1 MKESIKDKIIGTWKL
16 VSWKYNG
23 ENDTPI
29 DFFGENTGGILMYD
43 KSGYM
48 NAQLNKANRH
58 SFKSESLTEGTS
70 EEITEAYLSYAAY
83 YGKYYEKSPGEI
95 VHMVEGSL
103 FPNWVGHEEI
113 RYGKIEGEYLIL
125 STPPIQAKSKKI
137 VFTVTWKRA

>member
-1 MKESIKDKIIGTWKL
+1 MQEFIKDKIIGTWKL

-29 DFFGENTGGILMYD
+29 DFFGADTGGILMYD

-48 NAQLNKANRH
+48 NAQLNKANRAR
-58 SFKSESLTEGTS
+58 FKSESLTEGTS

-95 VHMVEGSL
+95 VHVVEGSL
-103 FPNWVGHEEI
+103 FPNWLGHEEI

-125 STPPIQAKSKKI
+125 STPPIQAKAKKI